1 MLIALIGMTLYL
13 GVVQILRCLSQLLTP
28 ISVLFVTFAGIM
40 MLLSVFGMTFSTN
53 IVPTVLGGIFS
64 AIGYIFRTTV
74 EGISWII
81 RITIGFIPTVY
92 RNTRNFFSERG
103 MSDTIATIIATIAV
117 IIFIII
123 I

>member
-1 MLIALIGMTLYL
+1 MLIALILMTLYL
-13 GVVQILRCLSQLLTP
+13 GVIHILSCLPQLLAP

-53 IVPTVLGGIFS
+53 IVPTMLGGLFS

-74 EGISWII
+74 EGISWIV
-81 RITIGFIPTVY
+81 RTTFGLIPTVY

-103 MSDTIATIIATIAV
+103 LSDTIATAIATIVV